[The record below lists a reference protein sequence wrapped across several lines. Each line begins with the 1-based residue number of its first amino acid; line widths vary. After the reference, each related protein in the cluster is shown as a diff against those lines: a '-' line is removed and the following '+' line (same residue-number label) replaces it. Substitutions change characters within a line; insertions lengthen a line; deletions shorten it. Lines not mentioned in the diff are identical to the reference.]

1 MTAIASPS
9 LDAAL
14 RRPLWLALGG
24 ALLLAIEWLI
34 GPWSVGSLP
43 LALIALAAGGALLLR
58 SLNADSN
65 LEPEEEDSGMTADLQ
80 TVAQASL
87 LTLIVLQLAA

>member
-1 MTAIASPS
+1 M
-9 LDAAL
+9 
-14 RRPLWLALGG
+14 
-24 ALLLAIEWLI
+24 
-34 GPWSVGSLP
+34 
-43 LALIALAAGGALLLR
+43 LLR
-58 SLNADSN
+58 SLNADSH